1 MCLLHHPKEVSWQ
14 RMVPRAPPFEH
25 VHMGTRIHTHTH
37 RAAASLIHSK
47 SGAQGLPW
55 LTLAQNYARRTSG
68 KHSSSLVQSPPYPP
82 NSTRAF
88 TSHAGSQGAGP
99 RVRPGTSYHQHG
111 TEQVGKPFF
120 VNGQRANNLGFA
132 GHIWS
137 LSYSLGD
144 LLM

>member
-68 KHSSSLVQSPPYPP
+68 KHSSSLVQSPPPP
-82 NSTRAF
+82 PKFHQSLHFTRRLSGRWPQSEARNILSP
-88 TSHAGSQGAGP
+88 TWYRAGWQ
-99 RVRPGTSYHQHG
+99 T
-111 TEQVGKPFF
+111 FF

>member
-25 VHMGTRIHTHTH
+25 VHMGTRGHTHTH

-68 KHSSSLVQSPPYPP
+68 KHSSSLVQSPPDPP

-111 TEQVGKPFF
+111 TEQVGKPF
-120 VNGQRANNLGFA
+120 L
-132 GHIWS
+132 
-137 LSYSLGD
+137 
-144 LLM
+144 